1 MELTN
6 MFEKEEEMQTRI
18 AYLERAGQELS
29 DVVYRQQLEIDGLR
43 QALKALIDRLASAD
57 VTPRAPIDERPPHY

>member
-1 MELTN
+1 

-18 AYLERAGQELS
+18 AYLERASQELS

-57 VTPRAPIDERPPHY
+57 VTPRAPTDERPPHY